1 MIRSI
6 PALLW
11 LAILLGTALWSVSN
25 LFVDAEFSAKW
36 YLLLPSITLGVI
48 LGTISQLFTEKDI
61 KKLLPTT
68 NEIVLIILAVSSSQ
82 GIYGI
87 LQALGISTSPYAN
100 LVVGSFDNPAGFASA
115 LAFSFPFCFTLWRT
129 KQRILQGIGIL
140 AGVILIFA
148 IVASNSRTGM
158 FTIAGVW
165 LAYLFYTAKHSK
177 KVIGL
182 ATVIALVSLLC
193 FFYFY
198 KKDSADGRV
207 LIWKC
212 TSEMIEERPLLGYGP
227 SGFEANYMDFQAKHF
242 VLQPQDKFAQLADNV
257 KWPFNEYL
265 QLVVSYGLVG
275 GIALLVLVV
284 LLIQAWRKH
293 PSTSSTT
300 AMGCLLSIAL
310 FSLFS
315 YPFSYPFTWIL
326 FVGSIIILFYNAYPI
341 KLGIQQNGLI
351 IASLL
356 LGAGSFLSI
365 QRMRAEMEWCKI
377 SDLAMCGQGEE
388 AFPTYERLKK
398 ELWRKPTFLYNYAA
412 ELNMAGHYNKS
423 IEIGLECQKHYADY
437 DLQLLLADNYFRSKQ
452 YEKAEACY
460 KKANRMCPNRF
471 EPLNE
476 LYFMYKKTGNSLM
489 ANQLGKEILNKPI
502 KISSPEVKNLR
513 NEVISDL
520 KN

>member
-11 LAILLGTALWSVSN
+11 LAILFGIALWSVSS

-36 YLLLPSITLGVI
+36 YLLIPISTIGVI
-48 LGTISQLFTEKDI
+48 LATIAQLFSEKDI
-61 KKLLPTT
+61 KKLLPST
-68 NEIVLIILAVSSSQ
+68 NEISLIILAISSSQ

-87 LQALGISTSPYAN
+87 LQALGILDSPYAN

-115 LAFSFPFCFTLWRT
+115 LAFSFPLCFTLWKT
-129 KQRILQGIGIL
+129 KQPILQGIGIF
-140 AGVILIFA
+140 AGVILVFA
-148 IVASNSRTGM
+148 IVVSNSRTGM
-158 FTIAGVW
+158 FTAAGVW
-165 LAYLFYTAKHSK
+165 LAYIFYATKHSK
-177 KVIGL
+177 KVVGL
-182 ATVIALVSLLC
+182 LTIIALVLLLC

-198 KKDSADGRV
+198 KKNSADGRV

-227 SGFEANYMDFQAKHF
+227 SGFKANYMDFQAKHF
-242 VLQPQDKFAQLADNV
+242 ALHPHDKFAQLADNV

-265 QLVVSYGLVG
+265 QLIVSYGLVG

-293 PSTSSTT
+293 PSTSSNT
-300 AMGCLLSIAL
+300 AMGCLFSIAL

-315 YPFSYPFTWIL
+315 YPFFYPFTWIL
-326 FVGSIIILFYNAYPI
+326 FIGSIITLFYNAYPSKFSI
-341 KLGIQQNGLI
+341 RQNALI
-351 IASLL
+351 VASIL
-356 LGAGSFLSI
+356 LSI
-365 QRMRAEMEWCKI
+365 SSFFSIERMRAEMEWCKI

-388 AFPTYERLKK
+388 AFPVYARLKK

-423 IEIGLECQKHYADY
+423 IEIGLECGKYYADY
-437 DLQLLLADNYFRSKQ
+437 DLQLLLADNYFKSKQ
-452 YEKAEACY
+452 YKKAEACY
-460 KKANRMCPNRF
+460 KKANLMCPNRF

-476 LYFMYKKTGNSLM
+476 LYFMYKITGNSLM
-489 ANQLGKEILNKPI
+489 ANQLAKDILKKPI
-502 KISSPEVKNLR
+502 KINSPEVKYLR